1 MKVIITE
8 SRLSNVIQ
16 KYLDS
21 KLGDLNEVEGTD
33 EYGDKETWFV
43 NKSGVPYVIRY
54 NSSFGH
60 IFAVSRNIYDNLE
73 IMFGLTTTED
83 IQNEFKKYFLE
94 KWGVKV
100 NAVYTYEPRK

>member
-1 MKVIITE
+1 MKYVITE

-21 KLGDLNEVEGTD
+21 KLGDLEEVETLNED
-33 EYGDKETWFV
+33 GDIDTWFV
-43 NKSGVPYVIRY
+43 NKSGAPYVIR
-54 NSSFGH
+54 FGPWDD
-60 IFAVSRNIYDNLE
+60 IYAVSRNIYE
-73 IMFGLTTTED
+73 SVEKTFGLTTTED

-100 NAVYTYEPRK
+100 NAVYTYEAHK